1 MCRRG
6 CASSWLEG
14 ARPRARDHR
23 RLLARALLFA
33 DAARSCGPRPARP
46 FGGSRCQPPAMA
58 ATIALRSRRAYTRPT
73 ARGACAASRSG
84 ANWESH
90 AAAAGARAPG
100 RERTAPASG
109 RAARRRAA
117 MPEAVD
123 DTALL
128 RPANTMRQ
136 VQRRTGGTATGATE
150 RRTSRANAF
159 ASSNLTSSPVT
170 AEPAAMA
177 SAEPNPVDEQ
187 HAIGVA
193 ARGTAHLSG
202 AHGRLAGRDEAERAV
217 WAHDPQGRC
226 DPAGRDRTVD
236 SSAET
241 EGPSLPLEAARR
253 GPPLAGSCAPL
264 RELPAGRRAV
274 LGGLGAPP

>member
-1 MCRRG
+1 MLAFSLFTNDAPADVDELDTAVRASVARLG
-6 CASSWLEG
+6 PHDCAIWATISRPAVHGVSVPSRQLAPRTVG
-14 ARPRARDHR
+14 ARPQLAGRLLVVPWAEEVARHRGWKAHDHVHATAAGY
-23 RLLARALLFA
+23 LARARLFA

-136 VQRRTGGTATGATE
+136 VQRTNGRESDGRDRAAHQ
-150 RRTSRANAF
+150 RANAF
-159 ASSNLTSSPVT
+159 ASSNLTCSPVT

-177 SAEPNPVDEQ
+177 SAEPNPS
-187 HAIGVA
+187 
-193 ARGTAHLSG
+193 R
-202 AHGRLAGRDEAERAV
+202 
-217 WAHDPQGRC
+217 
-226 DPAGRDRTVD
+226 
-236 SSAET
+236 
-241 EGPSLPLEAARR
+241 
-253 GPPLAGSCAPL
+253 
-264 RELPAGRRAV
+264 
-274 LGGLGAPP
+274 